1 MKKEIRF
8 ESEYILHRLTQ
19 KHLKELFDLEFVASE
34 IQLNGLRLDTLAFD
48 KKCNAF
54 VIIEYKNK
62 FSANVLNQAQGYHD
76 LILNNKDFF
85 LKRLDNVE
93 NVDFKKTRIMIIG
106 PKFSTEQIKN
116 AKSYFEL
123 WKTSLCDNCTVS
135 YENLKSGEIKSIS
148 INPNDLKI
156 TEEMLLENKSEKIK
170 SLYFKL
176 KNSVLEEFDDIE
188 IRYLV
193 DAFSLKVNGSIICIV
208 KFLKSSFNIDFFAD
222 SLENAE
228 GLRDISQISTGGKAN
243 YQMKYSSDY
252 DLNCFMDLFRQTY
265 NQRNTEND

>member
-34 IQLNGLRLDTLAFD
+34 IQLNSLRLDTLAFD

-54 VIIEYKNK
+54 VIIEYKNE
-62 FSANVLNQAQGYHD
+62 FNANVLNQAQSYHD
-76 LILNNKDFF
+76 LILNKPDFF
-85 LKRLDNVE
+85 LKRLDDGE
-93 NVDFKKTRIMIIG
+93 NVDPKETRIMIIG
-106 PKFSTEQIKN
+106 PEFSEKQIKES
-116 AKSYFEL
+116 KSNCEL
-123 WKTSLCDNCTVS
+123 WKITLYDNCTAT

-156 TEEMLLENKSEKIK
+156 TEEMLLENKSEIMK

-176 KNSVLEEFDDIE
+176 KNSILDKFNDIE
-188 IRYLV
+188 TRYLV

-222 SLENAE
+222 RLENAE
-228 GLRDISQISTGGKAN
+228 ALKDISQISTGGKAN
-243 YQMKYSSDY
+243 YQMKYSSDD
-252 DLNCFMDLFRQTY
+252 DLDGFMDLFRQTY
-265 NQRNTEND
+265 NQRKTEND